1 MDNCYIAVCGENLPH
16 IFYIAGIAYWIQAGG
31 NVDVTAHAPYLLVVI
46 TGLRLVREK
55 IELQHVAVYPTIII
69 HEHRLNARSVH
80 VADRMQYSNHS
91 YHLNEVGTMGNAE
104 YAGTRGRAGG
114 LLKKSPRTPSKL

>member
-1 MDNCYIAVCGENLPH
+1 MGFKP
-16 IFYIAGIAYWIQAGG
+16 GG

-91 YHLNEVGTMGNAE
+91 YHLNEVGT
-104 YAGTRGRAGG
+104 RGRAGG
-114 LLKKSPRTPSKL
+114 LLKKSPRTPLKTLK

>member
-16 IFYIAGIAYWIQAGG
+16 IFYIAGIAYGIQAGG

-46 TGLRLVREK
+46 AGLRLVREK

-80 VADRMQYSNHS
+80 VADRM
-91 YHLNEVGTMGNAE
+91 
-104 YAGTRGRAGG
+104 
-114 LLKKSPRTPSKL
+114 